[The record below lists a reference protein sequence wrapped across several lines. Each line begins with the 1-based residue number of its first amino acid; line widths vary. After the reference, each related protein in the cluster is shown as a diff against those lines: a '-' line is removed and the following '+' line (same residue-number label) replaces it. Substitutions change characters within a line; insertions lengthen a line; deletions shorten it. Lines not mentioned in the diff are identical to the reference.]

1 MVSIKYIEKIID
13 NFMDEY
19 FKTNMILFN
28 FLKKIIFNIFN
39 YIYDEFIQNNN

>member
-1 MVSIKYIEKIID
+1 MISIKYIEKIID

-19 FKTNMILFN
+19 FETNMILFN
-28 FLKKIIFNIFN
+28 FFTKIIFNIFN